1 MAKTR
6 KELRNELKTKYV
18 SIISESLTSRG
29 DEVLQVKDHE
39 IAVPVVDTEGNE
51 DFIKITIAIP
61 TGSNKGT
68 EPYDG
73 YEMAEEYKMKQK
85 EKAEK
90 AVERQA
96 AKEKKIERD
105 KRYREKKAEQQAKRD
120 IE

>member
-6 KELRNELKTKYV
+6 KDLRNELKTKYV
-18 SIISESLTSRG
+18 GIVSDSLTARG

-73 YEMAEEYKMKQK
+73 YEMAEDYQLKLK

-90 AVERQA
+90 K
-96 AKEKKIERD
+96 AKAEEAKAKKIERD
-105 KRYREKKAEQQAKRD
+105 KKYREKKAEQQAKR
-120 IE
+120 EVE